1 MNTMNVEYLQGSVTV
16 NRVMNQYELAAL
28 LLDDEVWL
36 LSVNAKKPARR
47 RKKKVKTVNSTNK

>member
-28 LLDDEVWL
+28 LLDDEVLL